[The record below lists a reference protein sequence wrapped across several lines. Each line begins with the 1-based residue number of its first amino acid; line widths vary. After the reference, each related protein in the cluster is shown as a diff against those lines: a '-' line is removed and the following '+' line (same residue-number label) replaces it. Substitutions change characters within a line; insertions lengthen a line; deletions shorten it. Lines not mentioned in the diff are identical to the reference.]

1 MQAHVG
7 HSHVLTSLPSPFL
20 RPMAPVNDQAPSF
33 FAFRFDGRKEEEKA
47 GNSGESVLRSTA
59 TPTAMA
65 HTGAAKVT
73 CVVTSSCLEM
83 SLLAPGQMV
92 KIQLWILD
100 S

>member
-1 MQAHVG
+1 
-7 HSHVLTSLPSPFL
+7 
-20 RPMAPVNDQAPSF
+20 MAPVNDQAPSF